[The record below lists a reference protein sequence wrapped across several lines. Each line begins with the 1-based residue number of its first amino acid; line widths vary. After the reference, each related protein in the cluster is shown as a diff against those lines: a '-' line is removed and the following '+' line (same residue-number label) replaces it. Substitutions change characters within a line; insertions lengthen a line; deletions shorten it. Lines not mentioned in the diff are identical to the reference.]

1 MQTDT
6 FQEHAKSVARWLVR
20 WVGHATADLRMTP
33 DFLIVGAQRC
43 GTTSLFRGLAEH
55 PSVVPPLLH
64 KGVHF
69 FDTPRAYARGQRWY
83 QGHFPLRSI
92 ANRRVRGRAL
102 TGEASPY
109 YMFHPLGAER
119 IAAALPEARL
129 IVMLRDPVER
139 AFSAYKQ
146 ETARGFETETF
157 EHALELESKR
167 LAGEVERLVA
177 DPDYYSFSHQHHA
190 YLARGEYAEQLER
203 VFTAAGTS
211 RVLVIFADD
220 LFAHATQRAVWHR
233 ILDYLHLPA
242 WEPRTFPRA
251 NAKPSA
257 PMPPELRR
265 RLDTHFAEPD
275 ERLAQLIAETPPWR
289 R

>member
-1 MQTDT
+1 MQKETLE
-6 FQEHAKSVARWLVR
+6 EHAKSVGRELVR
-20 WVGHATADLRMTP
+20 RVGHATAGLRMTP

-55 PSVVPPLLH
+55 PSVVPPLMH

-69 FDTPRAYARGQRWY
+69 FDTPDAYARGVRWY
-83 QGHFPLRSI
+83 RGHFPLRTI
-92 ANRRVRGRAL
+92 ADRRARGRAI

-119 IAAALPEARL
+119 IAAALPAARL
-129 IVMLRDPVER
+129 IVLLRDPVER

-157 EHALELESKR
+157 EHALELEPKR
-167 LAGEVERLVA
+167 LSGEIERLA
-177 DPDYYSFSHQHHA
+177 TDPDYYSFAHQHHA
-190 YLARGEYAEQLER
+190 YLARGEYATQLER
-203 VFTAAGTS
+203 VFAAVGTG
-211 RVLVIFADD
+211 RVLVIFADH
-220 LFAHATQRAVWHR
+220 LFAVRTQRDAWRR
-233 ILDYLHLPA
+233 ILDYLDLPA
-242 WEPRTFPRA
+242 WEARRFPHA

-257 PMPPELRR
+257 PMQPELRR
-265 RLDTHFAEPD
+265 RLEAHFAGPD
-275 ERLAQLIAETPPWR
+275 QRLGELIGVTPPWR